1 MRYFPLMLNLQDRPV
16 LLIGGGEETMAKV
29 HSPLQAGARLT
40 VVCPVALPGLEELS
54 AEGRIRWLRRA
65 YQEGDLEGYFLA
77 VSDPPEKPINA
88 RIFREAE
95 ERRLFLVAVNDPT
108 NASAIFPAV
117 HRRGDLVLAVSTS
130 GVSPAL
136 AVRIKER
143 LQEEFGPEYAL
154 FLRLLKEIRKEV
166 AARYPRLEER
176 RATWYRLV
184 DSEAVSLLR
193 AGKVEEAREVL
204 RRVLAAVPPAVGV
217 AGPLRG
223 GEVHREG
230 EPC

>member
-1 MRYFPLMLNLQDRPV
+1 
-16 LLIGGGEETMAKV
+16 MAKV
-29 HSPLQAGARLT
+29 HSLLQAGARLT
-40 VVCPVALPGLEELS
+40 VVCPVELPGLEELS
-54 AEGRIRWLRRA
+54 SEGRIRWLRRE
-65 YQEGDLEGYFLA
+65 YQEGDLEGYFLV
-77 VSDPPEKPINA
+77 VSAPPEKPINA

-95 ERRLFLVAVNDPT
+95 ERRVFLVAVNDPR

-166 AARYPRLEER
+166 AVRFPSFEER
-176 RATWYRLV
+176 REAWYRLV
-184 DSEAVSLLR
+184 DSGAVSLLR
-193 AGKVEEAREVL
+193 AGKAEEAREVL
-204 RRVLAAVPPAVGV
+204 RRALAAAPPAVRM
-217 AGPLRG
+217 ARPLRG
-223 GEVHREG
+223 GEIDREG